1 MEVRELHNDG
11 VILVVENPSG
21 LPTQAPRGGGDNL
34 YDRLRRRYPRLA
46 LHHRLDTPASG
57 LVLFTLDPRA
67 NAAIARGFREHLIQ
81 RRYWACVVGE
91 PPAEGRWES
100 DVDGL
105 PALTHLR
112 RLSQGDGLAA
122 IELSLQTG
130 RTHQIRAQAAEAG
143 LPLLGDHR
151 HVGVFEAQLGEPL
164 EPLLHLQGAG
174 VGLDAE
180 DVADEVA
187 EGGERAVGAEGEG
200 AAVEDGDLAAGG
212 QLPELPEEPGLAGA
226 GLAHHPDAGAPA
238 LA

>member
-1 MEVRELHNDG
+1 MTRQAQDPALMAVRELHNDG
-11 VILVVENPSG
+11 VILVVEKPSG

-112 RLSQGDGLAA
+112 SLSQGDGLAA

-130 RTHQIRAQAAEAG
+130 RTHQIRTQAAEAG

-151 HVGVFEAQLGEPL
+151 HG
-164 EPLLHLQGAG
+164 
-174 VGLDAE
+174 
-180 DVADEVA
+180 
-187 EGGERAVGAEGEG
+187 G
-200 AAVEDGDLAAGG
+200 AAGGLWPRLALHAWSLSLDHPKTGRPLRLVCPLPEDLAA
-212 QLPELPEEPGLAGA
+212 LAARA
-226 GLAHHPDAGAPA
+226 GSA
-238 LA
+238 LSPS